1 MEEFESAYYEYDQ
14 YFKKNKNETNCLV
27 LIADA
32 AMKIS
37 NIMDESDIPK
47 QAYKYV
53 QTACD
58 TFIEIYGNR
67 SDNTILAQSLKLQI
81 EYTLSTEHNTHVFMK
96 SVELLFQSLK
106 ERDQYLEEDYD
117 MGMGNQTEVS

>member
-1 MEEFESAYYEYDQ
+1 MVEFESAFYEYEQ
-14 YFKKNKNETNCLV
+14 YFKKNKNETECLV

-53 QTACD
+53 QTACE

-67 SDNTILAQSLKLQI
+67 SDNTILAQSLKL
-81 EYTLSTEHNTHVFMK
+81 
-96 SVELLFQSLK
+96 
-106 ERDQYLEEDYD
+106 
-117 MGMGNQTEVS
+117 